1 MWELK
6 SKRSKFSDDKQQEK
20 SNSNYIGNIKPR
32 GKKQQLRAFMLSNIV
47 TWKHFNLYSFTGEFK
62 TRVDFW
68 MEKWKGK
75 WRMDGPGF
83 YCFQWGVISQWGHFL
98 TSKRS
103 SELPQSALVVITWCF
118 LQETLISTC
127 STFQLHKPAMKKSPG
142 LSDYL
147 WAWTLLLSTLTGRRW
162 GHYFKTAWEFL

>member
-1 MWELK
+1 
-6 SKRSKFSDDKQQEK
+6 
-20 SNSNYIGNIKPR
+20 
-32 GKKQQLRAFMLSNIV
+32 MLSNIV
-47 TWKHFNLYSFTGEFK
+47 TWKDFNLYSFTGEIK
-62 TRVDFW
+62 TLIYFW

-83 YCFQWGVISQWGHFL
+83 HCFQWGVISQWGHFL
-98 TSKRS
+98 TSKHS

-127 STFQLHKPAMKKSPG
+127 STFQLHKPAMRKSPG

-162 GHYFKTAWEFL
+162 GHFILNLHEYFCNFSFILSGGRKLSLDEFMTKGIQKT